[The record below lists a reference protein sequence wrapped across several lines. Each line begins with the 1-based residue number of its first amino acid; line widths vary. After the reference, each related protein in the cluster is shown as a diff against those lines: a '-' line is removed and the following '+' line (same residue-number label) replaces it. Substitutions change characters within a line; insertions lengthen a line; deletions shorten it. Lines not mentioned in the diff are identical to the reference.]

1 MTGGGLRDYL
11 YISVRKTERMAS
23 TLPDPTLKRLTALNF
38 QVGPVAAG
46 VALAEPQRAGVV
58 AAVGEV
64 ERAIR
69 KEHRVRSV
77 FDEDVRVGHWVD
89 ASEMSMAYGVPVGF
103 GSEVEH
109 AAVFIAASDSSYVLL
124 SGSAEYLLDRAVSP
138 TDVGQGMSYPEA
150 IAKLLDAA
158 GEERESRSGHI
169 QRSPWLDVG
178 YPLHNLLEALSDGG
192 LQPLA
197 FMARVTHVSLSER
210 DNPRERYV
218 VGTPLFVALAVPE

>member
-1 MTGGGLRDYL
+1 LTR
-11 YISVRKTERMAS
+11 AS
-23 TLPDPTLKRLTALNF
+23 APLTRNDRR
-38 QVGPVAAG
+38 
-46 VALAEPQRAGVV
+46 AEPDTPSGQQPSRPNTG
-58 AAVGEV
+58 
-64 ERAIR
+64 ITP
-69 KEHRVRSV
+69 KST
-77 FDEDVRVGHWVD
+77 
-89 ASEMSMAYGVPVGF
+89 GVP
-103 GSEVEH
+103 
-109 AAVFIAASDSSYVLL
+109 VFIAASDSSYVLL